1 MRLRKF
7 PQESCQHSQ
16 TGAYDEKVLNGM
28 CIAASESTRE
38 DNPDNRSEGNAMKK
52 IENVLDKRV
61 SVRSLGNFIGGS
73 LLVAIVAGVFHHRR
87 AIKRLIEI
95 QRM

>member
-1 MRLRKF
+1 
-7 PQESCQHSQ
+7 
-16 TGAYDEKVLNGM
+16 
-28 CIAASESTRE
+28 
-38 DNPDNRSEGNAMKK
+38 MKK
-52 IENVLDKRV
+52 FENVLDKKV
-61 SVRSLGNFIGGS
+61 SVRSLGSFLGGS

>member
-1 MRLRKF
+1 
-7 PQESCQHSQ
+7 
-16 TGAYDEKVLNGM
+16 VVV
-28 CIAASESTRE
+28 STRE
-38 DNPDNRSEGNAMKK
+38 HEFEKGSEDNAMKK

-61 SVRSLGNFIGGS
+61 SVRSLGSFLGGS
-73 LLVAIVAGVFHHRR
+73 LLLAIVAGVFHHRR